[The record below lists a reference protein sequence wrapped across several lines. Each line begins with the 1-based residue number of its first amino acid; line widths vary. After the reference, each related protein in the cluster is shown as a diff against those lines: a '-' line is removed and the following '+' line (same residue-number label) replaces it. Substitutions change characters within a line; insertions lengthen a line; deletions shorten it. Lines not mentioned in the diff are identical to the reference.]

1 MHEGSDDDRRRA
13 SRRGRPEIET
23 PFRLENDQVNPDFVE
38 LVTGAIL
45 SRDTTSLSGICAEL
59 HEADMG
65 ALLEALDP
73 EDRPR
78 LIQLMGS
85 DFDYAALTEVDDA
98 VREEILEALSNEDI
112 AEGVKDLETDD
123 AVYILEDLD
132 KEDKDAVLAQLPATE
147 RIVLERGLD
156 YPEESAG
163 RRMQTDVMAVPPF
176 WTVGQTIDFMRDT
189 DDLPDSFY
197 EILVVDPAHKL
208 IGLVP
213 LNTLLRA
220 KRPVRID
227 AIMQEAEHTVE
238 VTEDQE
244 DVARLFQTY
253 NLVSIPVVD
262 AGGRLVGVLN
272 FDDIVD
278 AINQEVDE
286 DILAMGGVSAEEE
299 LSDRVLTTARGRFS
313 WLLIN
318 LLTAFAASAVIGF
331 FEASIQQMVALA
343 ILMPI
348 VASMGGNA
356 GTQSM
361 TVTVR
366 ALATK
371 ELTSGNMWRV
381 IRREIL
387 VGLFNGVGFAV
398 IVGIVAALWFGPI
411 QLGYV
416 IAIALVCN
424 LLAAALAGVLIPIGL
439 QRARIDP
446 ALASGPFVTTVTDLV
461 GFFAF
466 LGVAT
471 IWLGLR

>member
-1 MHEGSDDDRRRA
+1 MMTEIATAADPA
-13 SRRGRPEIET
+13 PPEMP
-23 PFRLENDQVNPDFVE
+23 PFRLEPDVVNTGFVDV
-38 LVTGAIL
+38 VTGAIIAQDSATL
-45 SRDTTSLSGICAEL
+45 KTLCADL
-59 HEADMG
+59 HEADLG
-65 ALLEALDP
+65 ALIEALDQD
-73 EDRPR
+73 DRPR
-78 LIQLMGS
+78 LIAMMGA

-98 VREEILEALSNEDI
+98 VREEILEELPAEAI

-132 KEDKDAVLAQLPATE
+132 EADKDAVLAQLPATE
-147 RIVLERGLD
+147 RIALERSLD

-176 WTVGQTIDFMRDT
+176 WTVGQTIDFMRET
-189 DDLPDSFY
+189 DDLPDEFY
-197 EILVVDPAHKL
+197 EIFVVDPAHKL
-208 IGLVP
+208 VGLVP
-213 LNTLLRA
+213 LNKLLRT

-227 AIMQEAEHTVE
+227 AIMNEAEHV
-238 VTEDQE
+238 VAVSEDQE

-253 NLVSIPVVD
+253 NLVSIPVID
-262 AGGRLVGVLN
+262 EAGRLVGNLT

-278 AINQEVDE
+278 VINQEVDE
-286 DILAMGGVSAEEE
+286 DILALGGVNAEEE
-299 LSDRVLTTARGRFS
+299 LSDKVLTTARGRFS
-313 WLLIN
+313 WLFVN
-318 LLTAFAASAVIGF
+318 LLTALAVTAVIAF
-331 FEASIQQMVALA
+331 FQDSIAQMVALA

-371 ELTSGNMWRV
+371 ELTSSNMLRV
-381 IRREIL
+381 IRREVL
-387 VGLFNGVGFAV
+387 VGLFNGVGFAI
-398 IVGIVAALWFGPI
+398 IVGAVAALWFGPPE
-411 QLGYV
+411 LGFV
-416 IAIALVCN
+416 IAIALIAN

-439 QRARIDP
+439 DRAKLDP

-471 IWLGLR
+471 LWFRLG

>member
-1 MHEGSDDDRRRA
+1 MTESTETQTAGFSSALSSMSFRLDDD
-13 SRRGRPEIET
+13 S
-23 PFRLENDQVNPDFVE
+23 VNPAFVE
-38 LVTGAIL
+38 IVTGAIISQDAVTL
-45 SRDTTSLSGICAEL
+45 TGICAPL
-59 HEADMG
+59 HEADLG
-65 ALLEALDP
+65 ALLEHLDAN
-73 EDRPR
+73 DRPR
-78 LIQLMGS
+78 LIALMG
-85 DFDYAALTEVDDA
+85 DAFDYAALTEVDDG
-98 VREEILEALSNEDI
+98 VREEILEGLPNKAI

-132 KEDKDAVLAQLPATE
+132 QADKAEVLAQLPATE

-176 WTVGQTIDFMRDT
+176 WTVGQTIDFMRET

-197 EILVVDPAHKL
+197 EICVVDPAHKL
-208 IGLVP
+208 VGIVP
-213 LNTLLRA
+213 LNTVLRT
-220 KRPVRID
+220 KRQVRID
-227 AIMQEAEHTVE
+227 AIMSEAAHVAR
-238 VTEDQE
+238 VTDDQE

-262 AGGRLVGVLN
+262 EGGRLVGTLN

-278 AINQEVDE
+278 AISQEIDE
-286 DILAMGGVSAEEE
+286 DILVMGGVNAEEE
-299 LSDRVLTTARGRFS
+299 LSDKVLTTARGRFS
-313 WLLIN
+313 WLFIN
-318 LLTAFAASAVIGF
+318 LLTAFATSAVIGL
-331 FEASIQQMVALA
+331 FENSIEKMVALA
-343 ILMPI
+343 VLMPI

-371 ELTSGNMWRV
+371 ELTANNVFRV
-381 IRREIL
+381 VRREVL
-387 VGLFNGVGFAV
+387 VGLFNGFGFAI
-398 IVGIVAALWFGPI
+398 IVGCVAALWIGPKE
-411 QLGYV
+411 LGFV
-416 IAIALVCN
+416 IALALMAN

-439 QRARIDP
+439 EKAKVDP

-471 IWLGLR
+471 VWFGLW

>member
-1 MHEGSDDDRRRA
+1 MTESALAEREPQEGTD
-13 SRRGRPEIET
+13 
-23 PFRLENDQVNPDFVE
+23 FRLADDSVNAAFVE
-38 LVTGAIL
+38 LVTGAIIA
-45 SRDTTSLSGICAEL
+45 RDAAMLKSICAPL
-59 HEADMG
+59 HEADLG
-65 ALLEALDP
+65 ALIEELNSD
-73 EDRPR
+73 DRPR
-78 LIQLMGS
+78 LIELMGA

-98 VREEILEALSNEDI
+98 VREQILDELPNEAI
-112 AEGVKDLETDD
+112 AEGVRDLETDD

-132 KEDKDAVLAQLPATE
+132 KADKDAVLAQLSATD

-176 WTVGQTIDFMRDT
+176 WTVGQTIDFMRET
-189 DDLPDSFY
+189 DDLPDTFY
-197 EILVVDPAHKL
+197 EICVVDPAHKL
-208 IGLVP
+208 VGLVP
-213 LNTLLRA
+213 LNTLLRT
-220 KRPVRID
+220 KRKERID
-227 AIMQEAEHTVE
+227 AIMNEAEHV
-238 VTEDQE
+238 VAVSEDQE

-262 AGGRLVGVLN
+262 EAGRLVGTLS

-286 DILAMGGVSAEEE
+286 DILAMGGVNAEEE

-313 WLLIN
+313 WLFVN
-318 LLTAFAASAVIGF
+318 LLTAFATSAVIGLF
-331 FEASIQQMVALA
+331 ASSIQQMVALA

-356 GTQSM
+356 GTQTM

-366 ALATK
+366 ALATR
-371 ELTSGNMWRV
+371 ELTSSNVFRV
-381 IRREIL
+381 VRREVL
-387 VGLFNGVGFAV
+387 VGLFNGMGFAV
-398 IVGIVAALWFGPI
+398 IVGAVAALWFGPP
-411 QLGYV
+411 QLGLV
-416 IAIALVCN
+416 MAIALMAN

-439 QRARIDP
+439 EKAKIDP

-471 IWLGLR
+471 LWFGLA

>member
-1 MHEGSDDDRRRA
+1 MNEHARPSSGDVERSAAVEG
-13 SRRGRPEIET
+13 I
-23 PFRLENDQVNPDFVE
+23 PFRLPDDTVNSAFVE
-38 LVTGAIL
+38 LATGAIL
-45 SRDTTSLSGICAEL
+45 ARDSAVLGSLCLPL
-59 HEADMG
+59 HEADLG
-65 ALLEALDP
+65 ALIEALTS

-78 LIQLMGS
+78 LIELLGA

-98 VREEILEALSNEDI
+98 VREEILDELPNEAI

-132 KEDKDAVLAQLPATE
+132 EADQDAVLAQIPASE

-176 WTVGQTIDFMRDT
+176 WTVGQTIDFMRET
-189 DDLPDSFY
+189 DDLPVTFY
-197 EILVVDPAHKL
+197 EIFVVDPAHKL
-208 IGLVP
+208 TGIVP
-213 LNTLLRA
+213 LNKLLRT
-220 KRPVRID
+220 KRQVRID
-227 AIMQEAEHTVE
+227 AIMNEAEHTVA

-262 AGGRLVGVLN
+262 EGGRLVGTLN

-278 AINQEVDE
+278 AISQEVDE
-286 DILAMGGVSAEEE
+286 DILVMGGVNAGEE
-299 LSDRVLTTARGRFS
+299 LSDKVLTTARGRFS
-313 WLLIN
+313 WLFVN
-318 LLTAFAASAVIGF
+318 LLTAFAVSAVISM
-331 FEASIQQMVALA
+331 FEASIEQMVALA
-343 ILMPI
+343 VLMPI

-371 ELTSGNMWRV
+371 ELTSANVYRV
-381 IRREIL
+381 IRREVM
-387 VGLFNGVGFAV
+387 VGLFNGVGFAA
-398 IVGIVAALWFGPI
+398 IVGVVAAIWFGPPG
-411 QLGYV
+411 LGFV
-416 IAIALVCN
+416 IAIALMAN

-439 QRARIDP
+439 EKAKIDP
-446 ALASGPFVTTVTDLV
+446 ALASGPFVTTATDLV

-471 IWLGLR
+471 LWFGLR

>member
-1 MHEGSDDDRRRA
+1 MTESAPVAEAAHADDL
-13 SRRGRPEIET
+13 E
-23 PFRLENDQVNPDFVE
+23 FRLDDESVNPDFVE

-45 SRDTTSLSGICAEL
+45 ARDSLTLTRICAPL
-59 HEADMG
+59 HEADLG
-65 ALLEALDP
+65 ALIESLDA

-78 LIQLMGS
+78 LIELMGA

-98 VREEILEALSNEDI
+98 VREEILDELPNEAI
-112 AEGVKDLETDD
+112 AEGVRDLDTDD

-132 KEDKDAVLAQLPATE
+132 KEDKDEVLAQLSAVD

-163 RRMQTDVMAVPPF
+163 RRMQTDVMAVPPY
-176 WTVGQTIDFMRDT
+176 WTVGQTIDFMRET
-189 DDLPDSFY
+189 DDLPDTFY
-197 EILVVDPAHKL
+197 EIFVVDPAHKL
-208 IGLVP
+208 IGIVP
-213 LNTLLRA
+213 LNTILRS
-220 KRPVRID
+220 KRQVRID
-227 AIMQEAEHTVE
+227 AIMNEAEHTADVLQ
-238 VTEDQE
+238 DQE
-244 DVARLFQTY
+244 EVARLFQTY
-253 NLVSIPVVD
+253 NLVTIPVID
-262 AGGRLVGVLN
+262 ESGRLVGILN

-278 AINQEVDE
+278 AISQEVDE
-286 DILAMGGVSAEEE
+286 DILTMGGVSAAEE
-299 LSDRVLTTARGRFS
+299 LSDRVLPTARGRFS
-313 WLLIN
+313 WLLVN
-318 LLTAFAASAVIGF
+318 LMTAFAVSAVIGL
-331 FEASIQQMVALA
+331 FEASIEQMVALA

-371 ELTSGNMWRV
+371 ELTSSNMMRV
-381 IRREIL
+381 IRREVL
-387 VGLFNGVGFAV
+387 VGIVNGVGFAI

-416 IAIALVCN
+416 IATALVAN

-439 QRARIDP
+439 EKAKIDP
-446 ALASGPFVTTVTDLV
+446 ALASGPFVTTVTDMV

>member
-1 MHEGSDDDRRRA
+1 MTESALAERELQDGTD
-13 SRRGRPEIET
+13 
-23 PFRLENDQVNPDFVE
+23 FRLADDSVNAAFVE
-38 LVTGAIL
+38 LVTGAIIA
-45 SRDTTSLSGICAEL
+45 RDAAMLKSICAPL
-59 HEADMG
+59 HEADLG
-65 ALLEALDP
+65 ALIEELNSD
-73 EDRPR
+73 DRPR
-78 LIQLMGS
+78 LIELMGA

-98 VREEILEALSNEDI
+98 VREEILDELPNEAI
-112 AEGVKDLETDD
+112 AEGVRDLETDD

-132 KEDKDAVLAQLPATE
+132 KADKDAVLARLSATD

-176 WTVGQTIDFMRDT
+176 WTVGQTIDFMRET
-189 DDLPDSFY
+189 DDLPDTFY
-197 EILVVDPAHKL
+197 EICVVDPAHKL
-208 IGLVP
+208 VGLVP
-213 LNTLLRA
+213 LNTLLRT
-220 KRPVRID
+220 KRKERID
-227 AIMQEAEHTVE
+227 AIMSEAEHV
-238 VTEDQE
+238 VAVSEDQE

-262 AGGRLVGVLN
+262 EAGRLVGTLS

-286 DILAMGGVSAEEE
+286 DILAMGGVNAEEE

-313 WLLIN
+313 WLFVN
-318 LLTAFAASAVIGF
+318 LLTAFAVSAVIGLF
-331 FEASIQQMVALA
+331 AHSIQQMVALA

-356 GTQSM
+356 GTQTM

-366 ALATK
+366 ALATR
-371 ELTSGNMWRV
+371 ELTSSNVFRV
-381 IRREIL
+381 VRREVL
-387 VGLFNGVGFAV
+387 VGVFNGMGFAI
-398 IVGIVAALWFGPI
+398 IVGVVAALWFGPP
-411 QLGYV
+411 QLGLV
-416 IAIALVCN
+416 IAIALMAN

-439 QRARIDP
+439 EKAKIDP

-471 IWLGLR
+471 LWFGLA